1 VCIKSTHIGT
11 YLKWKLFLWFS
22 KINHPL
28 IFQLINKYYSKHH
41 DVVTDRFTIDTGI
54 HTEAICRCWKSKKFP
69 FCDNSHK
76 YHNKFHKD
84 NVGPLIIDG
93 NTFPDYVLDK
103 YTLPTPNRSITYP
116 TPSTMS
122 DSQVDKAID
131 KYVKENE
138 YSQDS
143 DENSTCTIDKN
154 DFFERLRKWPPGLGP
169 QTAKFGWSWGVGL
182 LQSFQPYQNLEPS
195 EVSTK

>member
-1 VCIKSTHIGT
+1 MTKVNVFHLVICLDLLSFIPTCYPVEDTTEKVIG
-11 YLKWKLFLWFS
+11 
-22 KINHPL
+22 PL
-28 IFQLINKYYSKHH
+28 DYENIPSEEFWGTEPRRLINKYYSKHH

-169 QTAKFGWSWGVGL
+169 QTAKFGWS
-182 LQSFQPYQNLEPS
+182 
-195 EVSTK
+195 